1 MAKILLV
8 EDDLALSMGIEYAL
22 NSAGFNIKTAKKI
35 KEAKDKLEKDKFD
48 LILLDVM
55 LPDGNGYDLCKD
67 IRAKDDT
74 PIIFLTA
81 CDEEANI
88 ILGLD
93 LGGDDYLTKPVR
105 IGELISRINAVLRRK
120 FKGNDKDTKVLVSG
134 DIKVE
139 LLKYRV
145 SKKDREIV
153 FTSIEYKLLLMLMEN
168 SGHVL
173 LRNVILDKLWDA
185 NGDFI
190 DDNTLSVYIK
200 RIREKLEDDI
210 KNPKYIVTM
219 RELGYKWNEALKGH
233 IS

>member
-22 NSAGFNIKTAKKI
+22 NSAGFNIKTAKRI
-35 KEAKDKLEKDKFD
+35 KEAKEKIQDDKFD

-55 LPDGNGYDLCKD
+55 LPDGNGYDLCRE
-67 IRAKDDT
+67 IRVKDDT

-93 LGGDDYLTKPVR
+93 LGGDDYLTKPIR
-105 IGELISRINAVLRRK
+105 IGELTSRINAVLRRQS
-120 FKGNDKDTKVLVSG
+120 KGYDKNAKILVSG

-139 LLKYRV
+139 LLKYKIFKNDKEV
-145 SKKDREIV
+145 V
-153 FTSIEYKLLLMLMEN
+153 FTSMEYKLLLVLMQN
-168 SGHVL
+168 SGNVL

-210 KNPKYIVTM
+210 KNPKYIITV
-219 RELGYKWNEALKGH
+219 RGLGYKWNEAVRGDV
-233 IS
+233 S